1 MSLHFLGF
9 ARFFTNADILERGTP
24 QSSALE
30 IHDGRN
36 KFAPLIRVHE
46 NIFAAWLIIR
56 LVYRAASIILRMLR
70 YNSGGNHANALGELS
85 FYAPIHLCPDTKFV
99 GQQRGGTPLSS
110 TDSRT
115 SFILRLCS
123 WHKFQTESDQEQPP

>member
-1 MSLHFLGF
+1 VSLHFLRF
-9 ARFFTNADILERGTP
+9 AIFFANTDVLERGTP
-24 QSSALE
+24 QSSASE
-30 IHDGRN
+30 VHDDRN

-46 NIFAAWLIIR
+46 NVFAAWLIVR

-99 GQQRGGTPLSS
+99 GQQAAGRHPLAFN
-110 TDSRT
+110 R
-115 SFILRLCS
+115 
-123 WHKFQTESDQEQPP
+123 